1 MQVKSLMLIVMLSA
15 IMTATTLSQ
24 SFTTLA
30 PFSGA
35 SSEGA
40 AQKEEQ
46 MPEIKRNK
54 PIARELKG
62 GEAHNY
68 WFRLKQ
74 GEYMQLVVEQRNIDV
89 IVGVFDAAG
98 KSLGEF
104 DSPTGLSGTEHV
116 RFIADIAGKYRIVAR
131 ALKTEAY
138 GGSYEMKIAAI
149 RKATEQDQRMVVAI
163 KAQMLGDEMRAKD
176 ETRRQSLEQYTKALE
191 LWRAAHDRAGE
202 ASTLRAVGFAYVR
215 LGDDPQAYQYF
226 NQSLTVW
233 GEIGARRSAAYIHLI
248 FATIHTRR
256 GDHEQAAKE
265 RLVALPMWRDLG
277 DQIEEASTL
286 AVIGLSYARLG
297 NKESAYDYCRQS
309 LALSRATGN
318 RSLQANSLFWFGG
331 VCELLGETEQARDY
345 FQQSL
350 ALWREMGR
358 RSQEAELLKRIEK
371 LKP

>member
-1 MQVKSLMLIVMLSA
+1 MQIKSLMLIFLLSA
-15 IMTATTLSQ
+15 MLTATTLSQ
-24 SFTTLA
+24 SFTSLA
-30 PFSGA
+30 PSSGA
-35 SSEGA
+35 SSDGA
-40 AQKEEQ
+40 AQKEGH

-54 PIARELKG
+54 PIVRELKG
-62 GEAHNY
+62 GEAHDY
-68 WFRLKQ
+68 LIRLKQ
-74 GEYMQLVVEQRNIDV
+74 GEYAHLVVEQRNIDV

-104 DSPTGLSGTEHV
+104 DSPTGLGGTEHV
-116 RFIADIAGKYRIVAR
+116 RFIADAGGEYRIVAR

-138 GGSYEMKIAAI
+138 GGSYEVKVKVI
-149 RKATEQDQRMVVAI
+149 RKATEQDKHIVAAI
-163 KAQMLGDEMRAKD
+163 KAQMLGDELRAKD
-176 ETRRQSLEQYTKALE
+176 ETRRQSLEQYAKALE

-202 ASTLRAVGFAYVR
+202 ASTLRAIGFAYVR
-215 LGDDPQAYQYF
+215 LNDDQQAYQYF
-226 NQSLTVW
+226 NRSLTIW
-233 GEIGARRSAAYIHLI
+233 GEIGDRRSAAYIHMI
-248 FATIHTRR
+248 FATIHTRQGR
-256 GDHEQAAKE
+256 HEQAAKE
-265 RLVALPMWRDLG
+265 RLSALPLWRDLG

-286 AVIGLSYARLG
+286 AVIGLSYARMG
-297 NKESAYDYCRQS
+297 DKDKAFDHCRQS
-309 LALSRATGN
+309 LELSRATGN